1 MNHNGNL
8 PQDKTELERLADG
21 ELGQEPAVGAGLGQ
35 GPAVGARGPLA
46 LDRLVDGEVG
56 QEEYAALLRSLDQT
70 PDGWRRCALAFL
82 EAQAWQRELGRPP
95 VETRAPAPPIPA
107 SVQQLR
113 KTTKTDAWPLL
124 LAVAAS
130 FVLAFGLGLAF
141 RSAGLW
147 EESLDGAVPPV
158 AERGSSLDA
167 SPEAGGMAVPETAL
181 ATAVQGSSGK
191 VTFVVDHGDGS
202 GGREVAVPVYE
213 WAAEHEPWLSGGPL
227 APSVQ
232 MRRAVQR
239 GGHDVQMQ
247 RHFIPLETGDGR
259 HVLIP
264 VEQMEITPAGRRMFH

>member
-1 MNHNGNL
+1 V
-8 PQDKTELERLADG
+8 
-21 ELGQEPAVGAGLGQ
+21 GQEPAVGAGVGQ
-35 GPAVGARGPLA
+35 EPAVGAHGPLA

-56 QEEYAALLRSLDQT
+56 QEEYVALLRSLDQT

-82 EAQAWQRELGRPP
+82 EAQAWQRELGRRS
-95 VETRAPAPPIPA
+95 VEPAAPPIPA
-107 SVQQLR
+107 SVQQER
-113 KTTKTDAWPLL
+113 NTKTNAWPLL

-167 SPEAGGMAVPETAL
+167 PPEAGGMAVPETAL
-181 ATAVQGSSGK
+181 ATAVPGSSGK

-202 GGREVAVPVYE
+202 GGHEVAVPVYE

-264 VEQMEITPAGRRMFH
+264 VEQMEITPAGRRIFQ